1 MDLDALKNIHFI
13 GIGGIGMSAV
23 ARYFNQRGSI
33 ISGYDK
39 TETTLTKKLVSEGMK
54 IHYKD
59 DISLIPEGID
69 LVVYTPAIPKEH
81 FQLSHLLRSETPVLK
96 RSEVLGII
104 SRAKKCIAIAGTHGK
119 TTTSSMVAHLLK
131 HSGLDISCFLGGIA
145 NNFNSNYCYGE
156 NEWTVIEADEY
167 DRSFHTL
174 SPEIAVL
181 ISMDPD
187 HLDIYGASEK
197 MQESFETF
205 LMQVNEGGKVI
216 IQEELI
222 HLFEKSFLKLL
233 QDKNI
238 EIFNYGK
245 HHSNFKVERFEYKK
259 GLQNFDFTALTNK
272 IEELEMQMPGE
283 HNAIN
288 MCAAMAV
295 ANLVGLNNEQIAAG
309 VKTFSG
315 IKRRFEIFNVREN
328 RIYVDD
334 YAHHPSE
341 IRAAISSTKKLWP
354 KKKLT
359 VIFQP
364 HLFSRTNDF
373 MDDFAVELAKVDE
386 LILMEIYPA
395 REQPIE
401 GVDSRVLL
409 DKVKLE
415 HKQIIQKKDLLAYLR
430 NNDFE
435 VLMTLGAGDIDVFVP
450 QIKEMIEKL

>member
-1 MDLDALKNIHFI
+1 MDLDALKNIHFV

-23 ARYFNQRGSI
+23 ARYFNQRGSK

-59 DISLIPEGID
+59 DINLIPEGID
-69 LVVYTPAIPKEH
+69 LVVYTPAIPKDH
-81 FQLSHLLRSETPVLK
+81 KQLSHLEKSEISVLK
-96 RSEVLGII
+96 RSEVLGLI

-119 TTTSSMVAHLLK
+119 TTTSSMAAHLLK
-131 HSGLDISCFLGGIA
+131 HSGMDISCFLGGIS

-187 HLDIYGASEK
+187 HLDIYGAPEK

-205 LMQVNEGGKVI
+205 LLGVNDGGKVI

-233 QDKNI
+233 QDKDI
-238 EIFNYGK
+238 EIYNYGK
-245 HHSNFKVERFEYKK
+245 HHSNFKVEKIEYKD
-259 GLQNFDFTALTNK
+259 GLQVFDFTALTSK
-272 IEELEMQMPGE
+272 IEELEMKMPGE
-283 HNAIN
+283 HNAVN

-295 ANLVGLNNEQIAAG
+295 AHLVGLTNEQITAG

-315 IKRRFEIFNVREN
+315 IKRRFEIFNTQDS

-341 IRAAISSTKKLWP
+341 IRAAIRSIKKLWP

-386 LILMEIYPA
+386 LILMEVYPA
-395 REQPIE
+395 REEPID
-401 GVDSRVLL
+401 GVDSGVLL
-409 DKVKLE
+409 DKIKLE
-415 HKQIIQKKDLLAYLR
+415 HKQIIQKKDLLAYLKE
-430 NNDFE
+430 NDFE